1 MPTAL
6 LFDDVIRHY
15 DDCAKHVKD
24 DARAMGWSSKFN
36 QQLRFE
42 VINYLL
48 DLSHRSVLDVGCG
61 DGGLF
66 HYLQEKTID
75 CDYKGI
81 DISPEMIRRGV
92 ERYPGIFI
100 RKCNF
105 FEYHQTH
112 NTVVCS
118 GGLSIQSGQD
128 PLAFLSDAIDQ
139 LFSIADEH
147 IIFNLLS
154 TKSQKKSDL
163 FNYYDPVQV
172 MDLCFEKT
180 SYVTVHHSYL
190 PNDFTVH
197 LIKV

>member
-1 MPTAL
+1 MSTAV

-48 DLSHRSVLDVGCG
+48 DLTHRSVLDVGCG

-100 RKCNF
+100 RKCNL

-112 NTVVCS
+112 NTCGLFGWLKHSIRS
-118 GGLSIQSGQD
+118 GSIGI
-128 PLAFLSDAIDQ
+128 FIGCNR
-139 LFSIADEH
+139 SIV
-147 IIFNLLS
+147 F
-154 TKSQKKSDL
+154 
-163 FNYYDPVQV
+163 Y
-172 MDLCFEKT
+172 CR
-180 SYVTVHHSYL
+180 
-190 PNDFTVH
+190 
-197 LIKV
+197 